1 MFRSLRGRLMISFI
15 GIALMVMVVTVWTNL
30 TLARRA
36 YLDLAVRDIAYMTDQ
51 LVQIVDPVARRSPN
65 VQEFYQNVDPYM
77 RAMQENYFRKW
88 GMTGYP
94 FILDR
99 NGIVIYAPGWEP
111 GIDTKRAGEY
121 GRRQYEKL
129 QSVNFNGTIF
139 YTWKD
144 PGEKHERD
152 KFAVARPLPSNPNW
166 ILLVSAYTKDDL
178 LLAFKPI
185 ERLSIVIAIIAVVL
199 TIVWSAVLSSR
210 LTLPLRRLGEALKR
224 ISQGDLRVDRLN
236 LRGRDELTQ
245 MGRAFDEMVDQ
256 LRHMLGRI
264 HRASERL
271 TKNSTDLSGASNQAA
286 EATTQISLAMQQV
299 AAGAGEQSRSAELTV
314 NAVEELRAAISQIV
328 EGAQRQREHVHHV
341 AETLQKTSVDAN
353 TTARAADAVGEAAL
367 RTLEL
372 AETGGQAVDRT
383 VRAMNNIHRATSEV
397 AGNVRQLGRE
407 SQRIGEII
415 QLINDIAEQ
424 TNLLALNAAIEAA
437 RAGDHGKGFAVVAE
451 EVRKLAERARQ
462 ATEEIAS
469 LVSTIQKGVEDVV
482 GAIDRMVGEVEEGA
496 NLAGET
502 GKALNDILVAMK
514 QTNEKVTVIRQN
526 VENLSGHITE
536 IVNLMGDL
544 SQVTEENTAAADR
557 MTSLSNRVAKSIEQ
571 VAAVAE
577 ETAASI
583 EEINASSEDVNH
595 AVKAMNE
602 SAQSLHKMAEEL
614 AGLVKQFQ
622 LDIEADPKAGQ
633 PGGATEETAAPH
645 GMLAAGA
652 SRVS

>member
-1 MFRSLRGRLMISFI
+1 MISFI

-36 YLDLAVRDIAYMTDQ
+36 YIDLAVRDIAYMTEQ
-51 LVQIVDPVARRSPN
+51 LVQVVDPVARRSSN

-111 GIDTKRAGEY
+111 GIDTKQAGEY

-185 ERLSIVIAIIAVVL
+185 ERLSIVIAIIAIVVA
-199 TIVWSAVLSSR
+199 IVWSAVLSSC

-224 ISQGDLRVDRLN
+224 ISQGDLRVERLN

-245 MGRAFDEMVDQ
+245 MGRAFDEMVEQ

-264 HRASERL
+264 HHASERL
-271 TKNSTDLSGASNQAA
+271 TKNSTDLSGASTQAA
-286 EATTQISLAMQQV
+286 EATTQISVAMQQV

-314 NAVEELRAAISQIV
+314 NAVEELRAAINQIV
-328 EGAQRQREHVHHV
+328 EGAQRQREHVYHV

-353 TTARAADAVGEAAL
+353 TTARAADEVGEAAL

-372 AETGGQAVDRT
+372 AETGGRAVDRT

-437 RAGDHGKGFAVVAE
+437 RAGEHGKGFAVVAE
-451 EVRKLAERARQ
+451 EVRKLAERSRQ
-462 ATEEIAS
+462 PEF
-469 LVSTIQKGVEDVV
+469 D
-482 GAIDRMVGEVEEGA
+482 
-496 NLAGET
+496 
-502 GKALNDILVAMK
+502 
-514 QTNEKVTVIRQN
+514 
-526 VENLSGHITE
+526 
-536 IVNLMGDL
+536 
-544 SQVTEENTAAADR
+544 
-557 MTSLSNRVAKSIEQ
+557 TSKTHFLT
-571 VAAVAE
+571 
-577 ETAASI
+577 ETAPRRGFFDAS
-583 EEINASSEDVNH
+583 
-595 AVKAMNE
+595 
-602 SAQSLHKMAEEL
+602 
-614 AGLVKQFQ
+614 
-622 LDIEADPKAGQ
+622 
-633 PGGATEETAAPH
+633 GAAHT
-645 GMLAAGA
+645 GIL
-652 SRVS
+652 